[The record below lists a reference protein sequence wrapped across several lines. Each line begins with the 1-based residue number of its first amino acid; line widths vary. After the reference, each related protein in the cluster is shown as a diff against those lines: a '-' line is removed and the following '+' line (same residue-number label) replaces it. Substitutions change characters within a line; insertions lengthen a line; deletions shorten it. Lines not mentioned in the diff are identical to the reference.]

1 MFENK
6 KEKSNRTNPFFENYN
21 TPHETVPF
29 SLIEISDY
37 EEAFMEGIR
46 RDDEEIEKI
55 INDESEPT
63 FENTIIRTDNEKGE
77 HYYDL
82 LFVSKNK
89 CGGAFWDKIS
99 KIMPNNQRT
108 LNI

>member
-55 INDESEPT
+55 INNKRSI
-63 FENTIIRTDNEKGE
+63 NSWWRCKK
-77 HYYDL
+77 H
-82 LFVSKNK
+82 SKKK
-89 CGGAFWDKIS
+89 CF
-99 KIMPNNQRT
+99 R
-108 LNI
+108 

>member
-82 LFVSKNK
+82 LNRPMCFPACSVPKPMTSLMLWHRK
-89 CGGAFWDKIS
+89 
-99 KIMPNNQRT
+99 
-108 LNI
+108 